1 MFYDLGMERSPLPVP
16 SFPPSDE
23 YMDVYEARDPNP
35 GILAAKAPRCGGNPG
50 AKAGGYPR

>member
-35 GILAAKAPRCGGNPG
+35 GILAAKAPRCGGSPG